1 MKRLVL
7 TLAAAA
13 AIIAPLAAAGAA
25 DAQSRGHD
33 RDRDHRGG
41 YSQGY
46 RRDYDRDDRYGRGY
60 YAPPIRYYAP
70 PVRYYG
76 PPVWRRGAYLPPGY
90 AGYYITDYGRY
101 GLRPPPRGYRWS
113 RSGDDF
119 LLTAVATGLIFDIVT
134 R

>member
-13 AIIAPLAAAGAA
+13 AVIAPLAAAGAA
-25 DAQSRGHD
+25 NAQPRGHD
-33 RDRDHRGG
+33 DRDHRGG
-41 YSQGY
+41 YE
-46 RRDYDRDDRYGRGY
+46 REYDRDDYYRRRGD
-60 YAPPIRYYAP
+60 YAPPVRYYAP

-76 PPVWRRGAYLPPGY
+76 PPVWRRGAYLPPAF
-90 AGYYITDYGRY
+90 AGYYVTDYGRY

-113 RSGDDF
+113 RSGNDF
-119 LLTAVATGLIFDIVT
+119 LLTAIATGLIFDIVT